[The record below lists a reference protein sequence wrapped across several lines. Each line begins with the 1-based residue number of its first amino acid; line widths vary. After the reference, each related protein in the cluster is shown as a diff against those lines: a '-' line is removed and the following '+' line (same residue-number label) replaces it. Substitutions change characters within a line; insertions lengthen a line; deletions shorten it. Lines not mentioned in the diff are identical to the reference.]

1 MRKSISFYLL
11 PVLLTVL
18 CLSSCSETGQKT
30 EYTHVI
36 PANATEVAALDL
48 KSIVDKAGLNTSDSR
63 ATLQK
68 FLGLLLE
75 GGSANLKQEAETLL
89 KDPAES
95 GIDWNAPLYV
105 FEAPTL
111 HNTAITLKIADLKKF
126 EAMLRSAA
134 HDAGVQLRQIEA
146 RQQCADHPILW
157 GVEETN
163 YLKFFLFQVI

>member
-89 KDPAES
+89 KDPAERP
-95 GIDWNAPLYV
+95 A
-105 FEAPTL
+105 
-111 HNTAITLKIADLKKF
+111 
-126 EAMLRSAA
+126 LRIRSPYAA
-134 HDAGVQLRQIEA
+134 QHGN
-146 RQQCADHPILW
+146 HPENCRFKE
-157 GVEETN
+157 V
-163 YLKFFLFQVI
+163 

>member
-105 FEAPTL
+105 FEDAAQHGNHPENCRFKEVRSHAP
-111 HNTAITLKIADLKKF
+111 
-126 EAMLRSAA
+126 AA
-134 HDAGVQLRQIEA
+134 CPGTVVHRPGRGRRLPER
-146 RQQCADHPILW
+146 
-157 GVEETN
+157 
-163 YLKFFLFQVI
+163 

>member
-1 MRKSISFYLL
+1 M
-11 PVLLTVL
+11 
-18 CLSSCSETGQKT
+18 
-30 EYTHVI
+30 
-36 PANATEVAALDL
+36 
-48 KSIVDKAGLNTSDSR
+48 
-63 ATLQK
+63 QK

-126 EAMLRSAA
+126 EAMLRLL
-134 HDAGVQLRQIEA
+134 VQEQLCTA
-146 RQQCADHPILW
+146 RSRPAVT
-157 GVEETN
+157 GA
-163 YLKFFLFQVI
+163 LK

>member
-1 MRKSISFYLL
+1 MQRNRA
-11 PVLLTVL
+11 
-18 CLSSCSETGQKT
+18 KT

-126 EAMLRSAA
+126 EAMLRLLA
-134 HDAGVQLRQIEA
+134 QE
-146 RQQCADHPILW
+146 
-157 GVEETN
+157 
-163 YLKFFLFQVI
+163 